1 MNNILWLPIDL
12 PKFPLPELDMETHTS
27 WAHWDFAKL
36 TTNQETPYSESHFKD
51 DVNSVLKDW
60 FSNFPYK
67 TIRNIKFN
75 IQKDVVS
82 DHIDF
87 TRPDIDPE
95 LHLNNSQNEPCG
107 YRILVRGNRKDS
119 MYVIDNGKKI
129 YAEMPDD
136 TDVYVL
142 GHTSTLHGVDYEPG
156 RVTIFTHFEIDTVK
170 HQLLIERSLEKYKN
184 YAIMAS

>member
-1 MNNILWLPIDL
+1 MNNILWLPIDI
-12 PKFPLPELDMETHTS
+12 PKFPLPELELETQTS

-36 TTNQETPYSESHFKD
+36 TNNQDTPYSETTIKD
-51 DVNSVLKDW
+51 SVDDELKEW
-60 FSNFPYK
+60 FRNFPYK
-67 TIRNIKFN
+67 SIRNIKFN

-82 DHIDF
+82 SHIDF

-107 YRILVRGNRKDS
+107 YRILVRGTRKGN
-119 MYVIDNGKKI
+119 MYVEHNGKKF
-129 YAEMPDD
+129 YTEMPEE

-142 GHTSTLHGVDYEPG
+142 GHTSTLHGVDFEPG
-156 RVTIFTHFEIDTVK
+156 RVTVFTHFEIDPVLHK
-170 HQLLIERSLEKYKN
+170 QLIERSLLKYGK